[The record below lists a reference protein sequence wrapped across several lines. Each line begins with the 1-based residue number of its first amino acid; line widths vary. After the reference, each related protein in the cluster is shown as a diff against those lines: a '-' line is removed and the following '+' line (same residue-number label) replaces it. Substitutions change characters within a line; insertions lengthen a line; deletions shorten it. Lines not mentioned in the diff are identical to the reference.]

1 MMIFARSLSNSLSI
15 AGRLLT
21 NLRNK
26 NTLGTGKKLLAVRL
40 TIGLVASKQWLRKV
54 RFTDSYC
61 RNCNNPQKTTIS
73 WIPQKNP
80 D

>member
-26 NTLGTGKKLLAVRL
+26 NTLGTGKKAFSGEINDWV
-40 TIGLVASKQWLRKV
+40 GS
-54 RFTDSYC
+54 F
-61 RNCNNPQKTTIS
+61 KTMV
-73 WIPQKNP
+73 KEG
-80 D
+80 